1 MKMFVIS
8 DNIDTFTGLKLVGI
22 NGVIL
27 HEKEEIE
34 KTLKNT
40 IADKSIGIIIVTK
53 GIVELAKEI
62 VDEIKLR
69 NGLPLIVEISDRH
82 GDYSSAEDI
91 EKYINRSIGL

>member
-8 DNIDTFTGLKLVGI
+8 DNMDTFIGLKLVGV

-27 HEKEEIE
+27 HKKEDIE
-34 KTLKNT
+34 KTLKST
-40 IADKSIGIIIVTK
+40 ASDKSIGVIIVTK

-62 VDEIKLR
+62 VDEIKIK